1 MKDKKDEDYFRNPAN
16 KTQEI
21 FVILYKICRFAD
33 RKTEKTI
40 MYQLTP
46 SVIALQRGMFYI
58 DSRASENQEASGM
71 AIVYTVQ
78 AELMQLGV
86 MLDERALSCL
96 SLLTDEDIIRYHD
109 EVIAYLK
116 YIKGDGNYRPL
127 YDGFPQQVMEMSES
141 ELFLNAIIHYWSNGE
156 WVPNAYTQAKP
167 TAFEHPSYKVLRPCS
182 EAEFN
187 RIFTDILSVNQSI
200 TPMDKEVVK
209 WFISNCPRSWIA
221 LNLPK
226 EIPFKE
232 NLCFLLSVDGAP
244 GVEYTYTD
252 ILRTATYLSDGDV
265 SLATNT
271 RFRLTNKQRAWIMH
285 LLELK
290 TLRNNREGQEF
301 LDSLE
306 DLKKHRNKWL
316 ALFNHIHADSK
327 RFRKPKYANAQ
338 RVVELLRFHEKHI
351 KTLNGYIENLPLYGK
366 IMKLLKRPGEFA
378 RRLNSLLG
386 GYSGNVVIA
395 SFGAVAHK
403 ISNKVLFEL
412 YTYFEGRREDQKQRT
427 VFIKGAR
434 KPVKLNPLEALP
446 KEIVDQVQ
454 NAILDAVKQKLQPWP
469 KLGKVVID
477 EKLKN
482 IPLPTNMRSISETD
496 TPVVRGTR
504 MPVNVDHAKVVRFY
518 VHWKDERGTEDLD
531 LSATLLGMGKKE
543 TLAWNT
549 IYYPK
554 AGSSIIGVHS
564 GDVRFRKGDCAEYV
578 DIPVKDALREGYRYV
593 IVDVRNFSGRSLKS
607 VNPAFGYMEREH
619 PEANSTW
626 IPRTVAAS
634 WRLHSEAHACI
645 AVMIDLE
652 TMEYI
657 PLDIDSNSITATGDT
672 ESLLTA
678 MRMYM
683 EPPKLSVHDLVM
695 WHAESRGAD
704 VVEQAEEGEEVTHF
718 RFEDFAGSY
727 IETLKLMADTPP
739 EVKTE

>member
-1 MKDKKDEDYFRNPAN
+1 M
-16 KTQEI
+16 
-21 FVILYKICRFAD
+21 YK
-33 RKTEKTI
+33 
-40 MYQLTP
+40 LTP

-58 DSRASENQEASGM
+58 NDDLPALGYPVEMIA
-71 AIVYTVQ
+71 YTTQ
-78 AELMQLGV
+78 AELMQFGV

-156 WVPNAYTQAKP
+156 WVPNAYTKAKP
-167 TAFEHPSYKVLRPCS
+167 TAFEHPSYKVLCPCS

-209 WFISNCPRSWIA
+209 WFLENGVCIYPI
-221 LNLPK
+221 

-232 NLCFLLSVDGAP
+232 NYCMVLSMLNIEDGIP
-244 GVEYTYTD
+244 YSYTYTD
-252 ILRTATYLSDGDV
+252 ILRVAVYMSGGDISLSG
-265 SLATNT
+265 NT
-271 RFRLTNKQRAWIMH
+271 KFRLTNKQRSRIMT
-285 LLELK
+285 LLEIK
-290 TLRNNREGQEF
+290 SSRELVGQAF

-327 RFRKPKYANAQ
+327 RFRKPCYANAQ
-338 RVVELLRFHEKHI
+338 RVVELLRFHADKIHTWNA
-351 KTLNGYIENLPLYGK
+351 KIENLEFC
-366 IMKLLKRPGEFA
+366 IKLHELSKRPGELA
-378 RRLNSLLG
+378 RRLNALLLEAQG
-386 GYSGNVVIA
+386 KKIFANTRVDPAEDVVV
-395 SFGAVAHK
+395 SWFKSVAHK

-412 YTYFEGRREDQKQRT
+412 YTYFEDRREDQKQRT

-434 KPVKLNPLEALP
+434 KPVKLTPLKALP
-446 KEIVDQVQ
+446 KDIVDKVQ
-454 NAILDAVKQKLQPWP
+454 DEIITTVRGKLIEWP
-469 KLGKVVID
+469 KLGKVIID

-482 IPLPTNMRSISETD
+482 IPLPANMRSISETD
-496 TPVVRGTR
+496 TPVARGTR
-504 MPVNVDHAKVVRFY
+504 MPINVDHTKTVRFY
-518 VHWKDERGTEDLD
+518 VHWKDERGREDLD
-531 LSATLLGMGKKE
+531 LSATLLGMGQRITVSWNGLCKLGGKE
-543 TLAWNT
+543 CLVA
-549 IYYPK
+549 
-554 AGSSIIGVHS
+554 HS
-564 GDVRFRKGDCAEYV
+564 GDVRHRKGDCAEYI
-578 DIPVKDALREGYRYV
+578 DINIKELRKQGFRYV
-593 IVDVRNFSGRSLKS
+593 LVDVRNFERRSLKS
-607 VNPAFGYMEREH
+607 LNPAFGYMEREH
-619 PEANSTW
+619 PESNKTW
-626 IPRTVAAS
+626 VPNTVAAS
-634 WRLHSEAHACI
+634 WRLQSEAKACI

-657 PLDIDSNSITATGDT
+657 PLDVDSNSITATGDT

-695 WHAESRGAD
+695 WHAEARGAE
-704 VVEQAEEGEEVTHF
+704 VVDQAEEGEEVTHF

-739 EVKTE
+739 NINDSE

>member
-1 MKDKKDEDYFRNPAN
+1 
-16 KTQEI
+16 
-21 FVILYKICRFAD
+21 
-33 RKTEKTI
+33 

-46 SVIALQRGMFYI
+46 SVIALQRGMLYI
-58 DSRASENQEASGM
+58 HNSSPVESVDHVGLL
-71 AIVYTVQ
+71 VHTVQ
-78 AELMQLGV
+78 AELMNLGY
-86 MLDERALSCL
+86 MLDSSGILYLVTVSR
-96 SLLTDEDIIRYHD
+96 EDIIRFHD
-109 EVIAYLK
+109 EVIAYLT
-116 YIKGDGNYRPL
+116 YIKGDGDYRPL
-127 YDGFPQQVMEMSES
+127 YDGFPQQVMEMSEA
-141 ELFLNAIIHYWSNGE
+141 ELFVNAIRHYRSNGE
-156 WVPNAYTQAKP
+156 WVPNAYTKAKP
-167 TAFEHPSYKVLRPCS
+167 TAFEHPTYKILRPCS
-182 EAEFN
+182 EVEFN

-200 TPMDKEVVK
+200 SPMDKEVVK
-209 WFISNCPRSWIA
+209 CFLSNYPRSWVA

-232 NLCFLLSVDGAP
+232 NLCFLLSIDGAP

-271 RFRLTNKQRAWIMH
+271 RFRLTNKQRAMIMH

-338 RVVELLRFHEKHI
+338 RVVELLRFHADKIHTWNA
-351 KTLNGYIENLPLYGK
+351 KVENLDLDP
-366 IMKLLKRPGEFA
+366 KLLELIKRPGELA
-378 RRLNSLLG
+378 RRMASLFGKGEDGL
-386 GYSGNVVIA
+386 VI
-395 SFGAVAHK
+395 GALAIVADK

-412 YTYFEGRREDQKQRT
+412 YRYFEGRREDQKQRT
-427 VFIKGAR
+427 IFIKGAR
-434 KPVKLNPLEALP
+434 KPVQLKPLP
-446 KEIVDQVQ
+446 KLSAALVDEVQ
-454 NAILDAVKQKLQPWP
+454 YLILLTVKVKLQSWP
-469 KLGKVVID
+469 KLGKVIID

-482 IPLPTNMRSISETD
+482 IPLPTNMRNISETD

-504 MPVNVDHAKVVRFY
+504 MPINVDHTKTVRFY

-531 LSATLLGMGKKE
+531 LSATLLGMGQRITVSWNGLYKLGSKE
-543 TLAWNT
+543 CLVA
-549 IYYPK
+549 
-554 AGSSIIGVHS
+554 HS
-564 GDVRFRKGDCAEYV
+564 GDVRHRKGDCAEYI
-578 DIPVKDALREGYRYV
+578 DINIKELRKQSLRYV
-593 IVDVRNFSGRSLKS
+593 LVDVRNFEGRSLKS
-607 VNPAFGYMEREH
+607 LNPAFGYMEREH
-619 PEANSTW
+619 PESNKTW
-626 IPRTVAAS
+626 IPNTVAAS
-634 WRLHSEAHACI
+634 WRLQSEAKACI

-683 EPPKLSVHDLVM
+683 EPPKLSVHDLVS
-695 WHAESRGAD
+695 WHAEARGAE
-704 VVEQAEEGEEVTHF
+704 VVEQAEEGEEVTLF

>member
-1 MKDKKDEDYFRNPAN
+1 
-16 KTQEI
+16 
-21 FVILYKICRFAD
+21 
-33 RKTEKTI
+33 
-40 MYQLTP
+40 MYTLTP
-46 SVIALQRGMFYI
+46 SIIALQRGVFYI
-58 DSRASENQEASGM
+58 NDDLPALGVHTEMIA
-71 AIVYTVQ
+71 YTTQ
-78 AELMQLGV
+78 AELMQFGV
-86 MLDERALSCL
+86 MLDERAFSHL
-96 SLLTDEDIIRYHD
+96 SLMTDKDIIRYHD

-116 YIKGDGNYRPL
+116 YIKGDGEYRPL
-127 YDGFPQQVMEMSES
+127 YDGFPQQVMEMSEA
-141 ELFLNAIIHYWSNGE
+141 ELFENAICHYWSNGE

-167 TAFEHPSYKVLRPCS
+167 TAFEHPSYKMLRPCS
-182 EAEFN
+182 EGEFN

-209 WFISNCPRSWIA
+209 WFLENGVCIYPI
-221 LNLPK
+221 

-232 NLCFLLSVDGAP
+232 NYCMVLSMLDIEDGIP
-244 GVEYTYTD
+244 YSYTYTD
-252 ILRTATYLSDGDV
+252 ILRVAVYMSGGDISLSG
-265 SLATNT
+265 NT
-271 RFRLTNKQRAWIMH
+271 KFRLTNKQRSRIMT
-285 LLELK
+285 LLEMK
-290 TLRNNREGQEF
+290 SSRELVGQAF

-338 RVVELLRFHEKHI
+338 RVVELLRFHADKIHTWNA
-351 KTLNGYIENLPLYGK
+351 KVENLS
-366 IMKLLKRPGEFA
+366 LLSGRLELLMQRPGEFA
-378 RRLNSLLG
+378 RRLNSLLSACCTPIG
-386 GYSGNVVIA
+386 WSERIVYRILV
-395 SFGAVAHK
+395 SFRLVSEK

-412 YTYFEGRREDQKQRT
+412 YRYFEDRREDQKQRI

-434 KPVKLNPLEALP
+434 KPVKLEPLKVLP
-446 KEIVDQVQ
+446 GSLVTEVQ
-454 NAILDAVKQKLQPWP
+454 NIILSTIRCKFHSWT
-469 KLGKVVID
+469 KLGKVIID

-496 TPVVRGTR
+496 MPVVRGTR
-504 MPVNVDHAKVVRFY
+504 MPINVDHTKTVRFY
-518 VHWKDERGTEDLD
+518 VHWKDAFGTEDLD
-531 LSATLLGMGKKE
+531 LSATLLGMGQRI
-543 TLAWNT
+543 TVSWNGL
-549 IYYPK
+549 YK
-554 AGSSIIGVHS
+554 LGSNECLVAHS
-564 GDVRFRKGDCAEYV
+564 GDVRHRKGDCAEYI
-578 DIPVKDALREGYRYV
+578 DINIKELRKHSFRYV
-593 IVDVRNFSGRSLKS
+593 LVDVRNYNCGSLKNL
-607 VNPAFGYMEREH
+607 NPAFGYMEREH

-626 IPRTVAAS
+626 VPNTVAAS
-634 WRLHSEAHACI
+634 WRLQSEAKACI

-695 WHAESRGAD
+695 WHAEARGAE